1 MHKKYSSIIF
11 KHALNKLYSSVLKTS
26 TKLLHPMTD
35 VQYLKQQSYQS
46 QAIYMRIVWLL
57 KHLRL
62 RTDNLPHCLECNSL
76 INFTTRAIASSWKLW
91 RIISAKNVLY
101 IYNIR
106 HHCSGSVMGCKFTG
120 NHFIYYQILITFIK
134 KTLHLEN

>member
-1 MHKKYSSIIF
+1 
-11 KHALNKLYSSVLKTS
+11 
-26 TKLLHPMTD
+26 MTD

-106 HHCSGSVMGCKFTG
+106 HHCSGGVMGCKFTG

-134 KTLHLEN
+134 NPTFGKLNFMFSWQVSPRMGHTYQANNKCPFTPII